1 MNYWRIFTSKEVL
14 GALFTVALIVVPLL
28 VSAQQGSGGGAPFG
42 SGGGPP
48 QAGTV
53 SIENPLK
60 FNSICGLIKGLL
72 DAAIVIGIPIAVL
85 FIVYAG
91 LKYVLA
97 RGNATDLA
105 KAHTNLLYTIIGIGI
120 FLGSWVI
127 IEVIVN
133 TVKALGVPGVG
144 ACN

>member
-1 MNYWRIFTSKEVL
+1 MNYWRIATSKEVL
-14 GALFTVALIVVPLL
+14 SALFMVIILTLPLA
-28 VSAQQGSGGGAPFG
+28 VFAQSGGGPPFG

-48 QAGTV
+48 QTGMVAV
-53 SIENPLK
+53 ENPLK

-91 LKYVLA
+91 LKFVLA
-97 RGNATDLA
+97 RGKSAELIVA
-105 KAHTNLLYTIIGIGI
+105 RTNFLYTIVGIAI